1 MIIYSN
7 CHDYRNVY
15 QKILRKEAKIIVC
28 VDMLGEGFDLPE
40 LKIAAF
46 HDIRKSLPVT
56 LQFAG
61 RFTRTKYDEKLG
73 HASFV
78 ANIADLDVR
87 AELEDLYADGANWN
101 QILSDTS
108 YERIGDEEEYKK
120 LMDGFENLSNSNIPF
135 SNIHPKF
142 SVVVYNN
149 KTKSWF
155 PNNFSKR
162 IPGFEDL
169 QYKFH
174 DINTEEKILVIIT
187 ARIVNVDWVNH
198 KDIQQLVW
206 DMIIVFWDTKNNLLF
221 INSSDNGSLYKELAE
236 AIIGDKDKQPELI
249 RGVEVFKAFHNIK
262 RTKLKNVG
270 LKYFIGK
277 NIRFRM
283 HVGYGS

>member
-1 MIIYSN
+1 
-7 CHDYRNVY
+7 
-15 QKILRKEAKIIVC
+15 
-28 VDMLGEGFDLPE
+28 
-40 LKIAAF
+40 
-46 HDIRKSLPVT
+46 
-56 LQFAG
+56 
-61 RFTRTKYDEKLG
+61 
-73 HASFV
+73 
-78 ANIADLDVR
+78 
-87 AELEDLYADGANWN
+87 
-101 QILSDTS
+101 
-108 YERIGDEEEYKK
+108 
-120 LMDGFENLSNSNIPF
+120 
-135 SNIHPKF
+135 
-142 SVVVYNN
+142 
-149 KTKSWF
+149 
-155 PNNFSKR
+155 
-162 IPGFEDL
+162 L